1 MEYKMI
7 LATADLK
14 TIYAVMVAKRKA
26 PVAQVAEQ
34 RTRKPQVGFSINSW
48 CSKMGSGLV
57 TMWIKL
63 GTPRNQASH

>member
-48 CSKMGSGLV
+48 CSK
-57 TMWIKL
+57 IKEAFH
-63 GTPRNQASH
+63 GQFGVAAAGRRAGG